1 MTVFFLVRHGQ
12 SEGNLRN
19 EFIGHGNARLTELGR
34 AQAQKT
40 GEYLSSVQFD
50 YAYGSDLLRAF
61 ETGEIILKNRDIE
74 LIPDKM
80 LREIHAG
87 EWEGKTF
94 SELEQTFSRSYG
106 VWKTNIGL
114 AEPEGG
120 ETVRALFDRVTAE
133 IVRLS
138 EVHPNKTV
146 LIATHA
152 TPIRCV
158 MAKAKGLSYDKMSRI
173 PWSPNSSVT
182 VVGVENGAFT
192 LISEP
197 TAAHLGEIATFL
209 PSNV

>member
-1 MTVFFLVRHGQ
+1 MTVFYLVRHGQ

-50 YAYGSDLLRAF
+50 CAFGSDLLRAF

-94 SELEQTFSRSYG
+94 SELEQTFSHSYG

-120 ETVRALFDRVTAE
+120 ETVHALFERVTAE
-133 IVRLS
+133 VSRLS
-138 EVHPNKTV
+138 EIYHDKTI

-158 MAKAKGLSYDKMSRI
+158 MTLAMGLTYDEMRRV

-182 VVGVENGAFT
+182 IVGVENGKFT

-197 TAAHLGEIATFL
+197 TADHLGEIATFL

>member
-1 MTVFFLVRHGQ
+1 MTVFYLVRHGQ

-40 GEYLSSVQFD
+40 GEYLSSAQFD

-94 SELEQTFSRSYG
+94 SELGFVGVALLLAVPVGVLVSYLRSRAGGRTPEKLFTAVYAIAFIIAIVAWNCTFTRFAYL
-106 VWKTNIGL
+106 NFFFLGL
-114 AEPEGG
+114 CN
-120 ETVRALFDRVTAE
+120 
-133 IVRLS
+133 VRLGADS
-138 EVHPNKTV
+138 GKRLRGRE
-146 LIATHA
+146 
-152 TPIRCV
+152 
-158 MAKAKGLSYDKMSRI
+158 
-173 PWSPNSSVT
+173 SV
-182 VVGVENGAFT
+182 
-192 LISEP
+192 
-197 TAAHLGEIATFL
+197 
-209 PSNV
+209 